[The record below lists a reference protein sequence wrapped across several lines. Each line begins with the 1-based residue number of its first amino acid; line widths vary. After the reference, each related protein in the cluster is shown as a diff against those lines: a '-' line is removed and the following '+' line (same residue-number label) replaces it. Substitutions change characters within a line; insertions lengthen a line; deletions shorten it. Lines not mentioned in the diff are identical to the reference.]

1 MGEAPQIMPLDFKVN
16 TDGKETL
23 RDYSRYKCFE
33 ITREGAVLVVSFN
46 RPESLNAV
54 NAELHTEL

>member
-1 MGEAPQIMPLDFKVN
+1 MPLDFKVN

-23 RDYSRYKCFE
+23 MDYSRYKCFE